1 MTWPKAMGGA
11 ACAAACLLCRAADKV
26 MSSAGSEVRTVVS
39 TGDRAATETASQGRR
54 ALVIDPFCGQG
65 TVLAVANEMGMDALG
80 VELSRKRCR
89 TALTM
94 KLLRTKDAPGLQL
107 AQEEAQSR

>member
-11 ACAAACLLCRAADKV
+11 ACAAACLLCRAAAAV
-26 MSSAGSEVRTVVS
+26 GPESSRQ
-39 TGDRAATETASQGRR
+39 RQRP
-54 ALVIDPFCGQG
+54 LVIDPFCGQG

-94 KLLRTKDAPGLQL
+94 RLLRAKDAPGLQL
-107 AQEEAQSR
+107 PQQETQRG